1 MKQLHSNEVGVYALG
16 GLGEVGKIPTPS
28 STRMK
33 LLSLMQ
39 VLNSQMIT
47 Y

>member
-1 MKQLHSNEVGVYALG
+1 MKQLHSNEVGVYAG